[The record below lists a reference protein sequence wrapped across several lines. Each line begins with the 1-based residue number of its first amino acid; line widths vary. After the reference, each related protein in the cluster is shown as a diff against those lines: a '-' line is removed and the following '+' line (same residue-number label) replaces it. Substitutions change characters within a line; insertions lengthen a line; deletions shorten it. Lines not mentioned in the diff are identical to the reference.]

1 MFQSGASSI
10 SNGRLRA
17 ERGLLCGVTR
27 LVPPDVCLCRSWA
40 EAVSE
45 FGDEVMHGSG
55 LWDFD
60 PLDLT
65 EAGCAEVVAHLLS
78 RGDPALP
85 LPDGIVHSDYFW
97 IADDS
102 GFVGYLALRHALTPS
117 LLEEGGHI
125 GFSVRPSRRRQGH
138 ASRALALAL
147 PRAAELGL
155 ERVLLTA
162 DEDNEAS
169 RRTIER
175 NGGVYEDSRK
185 GKRRYWID
193 VT

>member
-1 MFQSGASSI
+1 MTELA
-10 SNGRLRA
+10 R
-17 ERGLLCGVTR
+17 
-27 LVPPDVCLCRSWA
+27 PDVRLCRSWA
-40 EAVSE
+40 EAVAE
-45 FGDEVMHGSG
+45 YGDEVMHGSG

-60 PLDLT
+60 PLDVS
-65 EAGCAEVVAHLLS
+65 ESGCAEVVAHLLS
-78 RGDPALP
+78 RGDTAVP
-85 LPDGIVHSDYFW
+85 LPEGIVHSDYFW
-97 IADDS
+97 MTDDS
-102 GFVGYLALRHALTPS
+102 GFVGYLALRHALTPY

-147 PRAAELGL
+147 PRAAKLGVD
-155 ERVLLTA
+155 RVLLTC

-193 VT
+193 VG